1 MLAALEPLLLHIT
14 PHAGSD
20 EARPD
25 VGMMAGI
32 LVITGQGMCRVD
44 CFPTPFQ
51 IARSERRIPASTSR
65 TSPRPPVAE
74 QHHTDAIGSP
84 TEWEAVMI

>member
-1 MLAALEPLLLHIT
+1 VLAALESPLLHIT
-14 PHAGSD
+14 LHAGGD

-25 VGMMAGI
+25 AGMMAGI
-32 LVITGQGMCRVD
+32 LVTTRQSMCRVD
-44 CFPTPFQ
+44 RFPTPFQ
-51 IARSERRIPASTSR
+51 IARSECRIPASTSR